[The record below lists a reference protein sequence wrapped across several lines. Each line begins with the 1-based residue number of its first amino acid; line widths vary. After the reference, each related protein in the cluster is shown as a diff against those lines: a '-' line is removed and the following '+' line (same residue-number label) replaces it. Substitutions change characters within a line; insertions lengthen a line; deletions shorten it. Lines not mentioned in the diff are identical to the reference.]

1 MVLGQVE
8 PLPCGRGSASR
19 GSASRGSASRG
30 SASGILALL
39 LVTSGCGY
47 HVAGKGDLLPKTI
60 RTIAI
65 PAFGN
70 ASTRYKLTELMPA
83 AITREFISRTKYQV
97 IPDPSQADAVLRGA
111 VTNFISY
118 PTVFDPAT
126 GRASTVQLSV
136 FLRVTLTERATGK
149 VLFERT
155 SMEVKERYEISV
167 DPKAYFDESEA
178 ALQRVSRDVSRS
190 VVSAVLE
197 NF

>member
-1 MVLGQVE
+1 MK
-8 PLPCGRGSASR
+8 STS
-19 GSASRGSASRG
+19 S
-30 SASGILALL
+30 LL
-39 LVTSGCGY
+39 LCSAALMMSSCGY
-47 HVAGKGDLLPKTI
+47 HVSGKGDMLPKTL

-70 ASTRYKLTELMPA
+70 ASTRYKLTDLLA
-83 AITREFISRTKYQV
+83 SGITREFISRTKYQ
-97 IPDPSQADAVLRGA
+97 IITDTNAADAVLRGT

-149 VLFERT
+149 VLFERA
-155 SMEVKERYEISV
+155 SMEVKERYEISI
-167 DPKAYFDESEA
+167 DPKAYFDESDP
-178 ALQRVSRDVSRS
+178 ALQRLSRDVSRS

>member
-1 MVLGQVE
+1 MKRAL
-8 PLPCGRGSASR
+8 
-19 GSASRGSASRG
+19 
-30 SASGILALL
+30 LALGL
-39 LVTSGCGY
+39 LSISGCGY
-47 HVAGKGDLLPKTI
+47 HVAGKGDMLPKTI
-60 RTIAI
+60 KTIAV
-65 PAFGN
+65 PTFTN
-70 ASTRYKLTELMPA
+70 SSTRYKLTDLMPA
-83 AITREFISRTKYQV
+83 AVTREFISRTKYQ
-97 IPDPSQADAVLRGA
+97 IIADPTQADAVLRGA

-149 VLFERT
+149 VLFERA

-178 ALQRVSRDVSRS
+178 ALQRVSHDVARS
-190 VVSAVLE
+190 VVSAILE